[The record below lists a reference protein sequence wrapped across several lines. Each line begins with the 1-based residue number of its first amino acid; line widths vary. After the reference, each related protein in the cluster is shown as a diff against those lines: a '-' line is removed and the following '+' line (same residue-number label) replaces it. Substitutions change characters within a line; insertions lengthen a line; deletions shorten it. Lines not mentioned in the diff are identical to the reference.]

1 MGAVIRPAAFNP
13 FADTI
18 DDAQALGAVGF
29 HVSPIR
35 AGAKTPLRAG
45 WQNEATMAP
54 TSWPDDANVGI
65 FTGRFGEGRA
75 LLVVDVDCKN
85 GKDGNVALAELEA
98 EHGALPET
106 REHATA
112 NGGRHLIFAVDRPV
126 ASSAGKLG
134 VGLDVRSAGAYVVGP
149 GSVVDG
155 REYSVLRDRPVADAP
170 EWLVERC
177 GAPRVRERKAAPRSG
192 VDRERAL
199 ARARLYLRDDAPLA
213 VEGEGGDA
221 TTYKVACR
229 LKDFGLEAD
238 DTHSVMLDGWN
249 DRCSPSWAP
258 VDLRAK
264 VDHAYAYG
272 LEPPGVAAVEADF
285 QPVADATS
293 APAAPAP
300 AAPAI
305 APKVRKLSFVTLA
318 EIEPDMDRRALVEG
332 WLGLGDFSMVYGGSG
347 EGKSFLAVD
356 LAVHVAAGMAWHGQA
371 VERGAVV
378 YIAAESPG
386 SSSVGF

>member
-18 DDAQALGAVGF
+18 DDAQALGAVGVR
-29 HVSPIR
+29 VSPIR

-85 GKDGNVALAELEA
+85 GKDGNVALAGLEA

-106 REHATA
+106 RKHATA

-149 GSVVDG
+149 APWSTGGNILSCVTG
-155 REYSVLRDRPVADAP
+155 RSPTRPNGWSSDA
-170 EWLVERC
+170 
-177 GAPRVRERKAAPRSG
+177 
-192 VDRERAL
+192 
-199 ARARLYLRDDAPLA
+199 ARLACGSARRRRGRVSIGKGPWRGPVCICDDAPLA

-229 LKDFGLEAD
+229 LKDFGFRGRRHALGHARWMERPVF
-238 DTHSVMLDGWN
+238 SVMGAG
-249 DRCSPSWAP
+249 RSAREGRSR
-258 VDLRAK
+258 LR
-264 VDHAYAYG
+264 
-272 LEPPGVAAVEADF
+272 LRP
-285 QPVADATS
+285 
-293 APAAPAP
+293 
-300 AAPAI
+300 
-305 APKVRKLSFVTLA
+305 
-318 EIEPDMDRRALVEG
+318 
-332 WLGLGDFSMVYGGSG
+332 
-347 EGKSFLAVD
+347 
-356 LAVHVAAGMAWHGQA
+356 
-371 VERGAVV
+371 
-378 YIAAESPG
+378 
-386 SSSVGF
+386 